1 VSILDAAGVSYFP
14 IQNWPISE
22 DQYRNGQ
29 FKSLVILSPG
39 ENFITLEHRHNGKV
53 FASTSLAL
61 TYIPLLQTP
70 PLHLAIMVAKDSPL
84 LIDCPPNKRGGVSS
98 AHSDL
103 DAAINKFRI
112 TAYMWQALTAED
124 MRSKGLG
131 RRYFRLEE
139 EWMPETLSRE
149 FLQAPPGASAN
160 HMRSTAKVYLI
171 GTDKT
176 VTELRDAQAAQK
188 NSQPRRKDDL
198 HMYFT
203 AALKK
208 AGGPFASS
216 AYPIVAG
223 LILDSTF
230 SPEQNLILGHAA
242 LGCSDLAGISLG
254 MFRSHLTYSWPRFL
268 EEVSSSLLDI
278 GVPGDIVGN
287 DNNECGTLWEACSIG
302 QGAFLYE
309 VGHAFEAPHTTG
321 IIARGYA
328 QHWPKCFLSKTAYC
342 VNTKAN

>member
-1 VSILDAAGVSYFP
+1 MSILDAAGVSCFP

-39 ENFITLEHRHNGKV
+39 ANFIILEHRHNGKV

-70 PLHLAIMVAKDSPL
+70 PLHLAVMVAKDSPL
-84 LIDCPPNKRGGVSS
+84 LIDCSPNKRGGISS

-103 DAAINKFRI
+103 DAAINKFRM

-131 RRYFRLEE
+131 RRSFRLEE

-171 GTDKT
+171 GTD
-176 VTELRDAQAAQK
+176 
-188 NSQPRRKDDL
+188 
-198 HMYFT
+198 
-203 AALKK
+203 
-208 AGGPFASS
+208 
-216 AYPIVAG
+216 
-223 LILDSTF
+223 
-230 SPEQNLILGHAA
+230 
-242 LGCSDLAGISLG
+242 
-254 MFRSHLTYSWPRFL
+254 
-268 EEVSSSLLDI
+268 
-278 GVPGDIVGN
+278 
-287 DNNECGTLWEACSIG
+287 
-302 QGAFLYE
+302 
-309 VGHAFEAPHTTG
+309 
-321 IIARGYA
+321 
-328 QHWPKCFLSKTAYC
+328 
-342 VNTKAN
+342 